1 MRHVGDVDDAV
12 FEHWP
17 VYFVVLVLPSAGRKA
32 RVELEEA
39 FRTVPEV
46 IEAMECVSE
55 CDLFLKA
62 ALRTPGH
69 WTRLRL
75 RLRLDPPETLIKK
88 ARTRPI
94 GQVINRY
101 PPHSMLQVAAQPN

>member
-1 MRHVGDVDDAV
+1 VVLRHVADVDDAV
-12 FEHWP
+12 LEHWP
-17 VYFVVLVLPSAGRKA
+17 VSFVELVLSSEGRKA

-55 CDLFLKA
+55 CDLLLKA
-62 ALRTPGH
+62 ALRTPEH
-69 WTRLRL
+69 WTRRC
-75 RLRLDPPETLIKK
+75 LRLDPTETLIKK

-94 GQVINRY
+94 GRVIKHCA
-101 PPHSMLQVAAQPN
+101 PHPMLQVAAQPD